1 MKWAAA
7 GALVLLCC
15 ARQETPAPPTRVA
28 ATPAPVQPA
37 PVPRP
42 PPPRIWRVTMLR
54 SGGFAGGMQGF
65 AAHSDGANRQCAES
79 AVAAARPEEW
89 ARRYPDTSAMTDQF
103 HYSLTLEAD
112 GRKFEASWSS
122 GSGGVPPDLAQLSSA
137 LVSCR

>member
-28 ATPAPVQPA
+28 AKPAPVQPA
-37 PVPRP
+37 PVPR